1 MEKLNP
7 LNRINKMLKKLI
19 FPVTPLVVITALSII
34 FTIWAVII
42 VFTSGPTA
50 ALIGAIAAAINLV
63 IIVLYI
69 IDRMLVRKIEFKTVV
84 LGELFLGIL
93 IAFFFYYN
101 ESTIDI
107 NIATDSNQFVVL
119 FDSEENSLADFEKNG
134 LFGKKL
140 NVYNHIIHVDS
151 SLYNNKDLRINE
163 PDEWG
168 DFYGEEGTIQLNG
181 KLVKYILRT
190 HDNPQLTIENLLEE
204 IENE

>member
-1 MEKLNP
+1 MKKLNP

-19 FPVTPLVVITALSII
+19 FPVTPLVVITVLSII

-50 ALIGAIAAAINLV
+50 ALIGAIAAAITLV

-69 IDRMLVRKIEFKTVV
+69 IDRMLVRQIAYKTVV

-93 IAFFFYYN
+93 ITFFFYYN
-101 ESTIDI
+101 ARTIDI
-107 NIATDSNQFVVL
+107 NIATDRNQFVVL
-119 FDSEENSLADFEKNG
+119 FDSEENSLADFETNG

-140 NVYNHIIHVDS
+140 NVHNHIIHVDS
-151 SLYNNKDLRINE
+151 SLYNNKNLRINE

-168 DFYGEEGTIQLNG
+168 DFYGEDGTIKLNG
-181 KLVKYILRT
+181 KIVKYILRT
-190 HDNPQLTIENLLEE
+190 HDNPKLTIENLLEE